1 MADFNPAQS
10 FSQGHLGG
18 QRILAS
24 QRNNQINALQQ
35 SVSQQLG
42 QGGFNP
48 GESTEFQQ
56 LTGLDPQVGAQILST
71 FNALEDPRK
80 KAIFEDARKSR
91 QFLEAGN
98 GEGFLA
104 IVSDRLNNIER
115 LGGDPSGTLSILQ
128 DFNNGNVQGAIDKL
142 KQTELT
148 GMQATDSKGN
158 PFLTD
163 TRQGGPVSVQSS
175 KILPDGTII
184 EVLKG
189 GGRQVIS
196 PTGEILTGP
205 AAREAV
211 KRSNDQAFN
220 RKKEIA
226 RLGQTIRR
234 EEAKEGLMNDQQKG
248 IQRGNIQRL
257 GELSKT
263 SASRLASIK
272 KATKFKLAL
281 DRGEVQSGAGRIGA
295 SFIPGVFTKQAQ
307 FDEEFNAFAEIAA
320 RQALKASGETRPTD
334 PDVEGMKRAM
344 FGIGRDEQVNIT
356 LLTDFINAQ
365 NQDTGELDQ
374 LIDASKTGNLGGF
387 TFTPSG
393 AAQINVGQLS
403 DEDLFN

>member
-35 SVSQQLG
+35 NIAQQSG

-48 GESTEFQQ
+48 NNSLDFQK
-56 LTGLDPQVGAQILST
+56 LSALDPNASAQILST
-71 FNALEDPRK
+71 FNALDESRK
-80 KAIFEDARKSR
+80 KAAFQDARKAR
-91 QFLEAGN
+91 QRLESGD
-98 GEGFLA
+98 GEGFQG
-104 IVSDRLNNIER
+104 IVQDRISNIER
-115 LGGDPSGTLSILQ
+115 LGGDSTGSRSVLDTFNSGDI
-128 DFNNGNVQGAIDKL
+128 QGTINQL
-142 KQTELT
+142 MQTEQVGIDL
-148 GMQATDSKGN
+148 G
-158 PFLTD
+158 FLKD

-393 AAQINVGQLS
+393 AAQVNVDQLS